1 LLQSPARL
9 QELLRQE
16 AFMSNGYDLVPGS
29 KIHDSI
35 TQNISHN
42 LEIAEKCFRCLIS
55 MLGGDGHE
63 MQGKRSFIAENIS
76 DLEKILELCAANAQL
91 IESVHD
97 LLLDGIAAQPSANIE
112 HSILND
118 TASSY
123 PETYAE
129 DDHNLNR
136 KFRENIV
143 DLMILSVQCWEQ
155 CAKKNK
161 IELAE
166 ESKIWRI
173 SVDGGRLRV
182 RSMDRYLCV
191 TKLPKMPRWRDVLK
205 TAYFVLDS
213 VKCDSPIKKKLEK
226 SLDRVLGIVRER
238 SLRQPFNQTGS
249 EA

>member
-1 LLQSPARL
+1 
-9 QELLRQE
+9 
-16 AFMSNGYDLVPGS
+16 MNNGYDLVPGR
-29 KIHDSI
+29 KLHESI

-55 MLGGDGHE
+55 MLGGDTLE
-63 MQGKRSFIAENIS
+63 TRSKRSFIAENVS
-76 DLEKILELCAANAQL
+76 DLEKLLELCAANAQL

-97 LLLDGIAAQPSANIE
+97 LLLDGIAAQPPANLE
-112 HSILND
+112 HFSRND
-118 TASSY
+118 ATHGHH
-123 PETYAE
+123 ETHTNE
-129 DDHNLNR
+129 DHILNR

-213 VKCDSPIKKKLEK
+213 VKCDSPIKTKLED

-238 SLRQPFNQTGS
+238 SLRQPY
-249 EA
+249 